1 MANSMIDATFEQFRS
16 EAVTWLKDLQTLI
29 RAIQNQRLEEIVSDM
44 RTHAGEPFLFV
55 VVGEI
60 KAGKS
65 SFINALLGDPI
76 CAVDP
81 APCTDVVQ
89 EIVYASEKTDTRIGP
104 HLRRIGLPVDILQQ
118 VAIVDTPGTNTIIRH
133 HHEITE
139 RFIPNSGLVL
149 FVFPAKNPHTLSA
162 WELLDMVKDEW
173 KKRVV
178 FILQQADLAT
188 ADELRVNRQKV
199 TEYANARGID
209 TPVIFATSARREMA
223 GEADSGFEDV
233 RQFIRETVTGGR
245 HFSLK
250 LMALLDSGEQIL
262 KQVYDALQA
271 LGRQLDSDRELADR
285 IQKLLDQVAAD
296 IQQDI
301 RFLLDR
307 LLDQYDRIG
316 IQIKGEFEAGL
327 SVGALYK
334 RAFSGTFS
342 RRQSVQ
348 GWLEGLQQQFQDRLG
363 VALEDVILEGA
374 RHFTEK
380 LQQLTDELNTT
391 LSAAEKSSASAIVPA
406 IGADRDELVKEIR
419 EKVRELT
426 GTEFA
431 DLVLQSNP
439 ENMPSRLVS
448 GSALTV
454 VGAILLT
461 TTHVAF
467 LDITGGI
474 LTGLGVFLAGGVIMA
489 KKGKIIREFNR
500 TLLEGRDR
508 FEEQLMERLKTRF
521 GLLHE
526 GVRRRVSPFFDS
538 IEKRE
543 SQLAPLMTDGA
554 SLQER
559 LEDLRKRMAEY
570 VE

>member
-1 MANSMIDATFEQFRS
+1 MIDATFEQFRS
-16 EAVTWLKDLQTLI
+16 EAVSWLKDLQSLI
-29 RAIQNQRLEEIVSDM
+29 REIQNPRLEEIVSDM

-65 SFINALLGDPI
+65 SFINALLGESI

-81 APCTDVVQ
+81 APCTDMVQ
-89 EIVYASEKTDTRIGP
+89 EIVYASEKTDTRINT

-162 WELLDMVKDEW
+162 WQLLDMVKDEW
-173 KKRVV
+173 RKRVV

-188 ADELRVNRQKV
+188 DDELRVNRQKV
-199 TEYANARGID
+199 VEYANARGID
-209 TPVIFATSARREMA
+209 DPVIFATSAQREVA
-223 GEADSGFEDV
+223 GEPDSGFEDI
-233 RQFIRETVTGGR
+233 RRFIRETVTGGR
-245 HFSLK
+245 HYSLK

-262 KQVYDALQA
+262 KQVYDALQELSA
-271 LGRQLDSDRELADR
+271 QLESDRGLADR
-285 IQKLLDQVAAD
+285 IQGIIDNAD
-296 IQQDI
+296 SDMQQDI

-334 RAFSGTFS
+334 RAFRGTFS

-363 VALEDVILEGA
+363 VALEDVIIEGA

-380 LQQLTDELNTT
+380 LQQLADELTGAFK
-391 LSAAEKSSASAIVPA
+391 AAENTPATAIVPA
-406 IGADRDELVKEIR
+406 VGGDRDDLVKEIR
-419 EKVRELT
+419 EKVRELA

-431 DLVLQSNP
+431 DQVLQANP
-439 ENMPSRLVS
+439 ENMPSRLIS
-448 GSALTV
+448 GSALTL
-454 VGAILLT
+454 VGAVLLT

-474 LTGLGVFLAGGVIMA
+474 LTGLGVFMAGGVIMA
-489 KKGKIIREFNR
+489 KKGKNHPGIQQDAARWAGPIRGAA
-500 TLLEGRDR
+500 GRAS
-508 FEEQLMERLKTRF
+508 QN
-521 GLLHE
+521 
-526 GVRRRVSPFFDS
+526 PFWS
-538 IEKRE
+538 
-543 SQLAPLMTDGA
+543 A
-554 SLQER
+554 S
-559 LEDLRKRMAEY
+559 
-570 VE
+570 

>member
-1 MANSMIDATFEQFRS
+1 MIDATFEQFRS
-16 EAVTWLKDLQTLI
+16 EAVTWLKDLQGLI
-29 RAIQNQRLEEIVSDM
+29 REIQNQRLEEIVSDM
-44 RTHAGEPFLFV
+44 RIHAGEPFLFV

-65 SFINALLGDPI
+65 SFINALVGESI

-81 APCTDVVQ
+81 APCTDMVQ
-89 EIVYASEKTDTRIGP
+89 EIVYASEKTDTRISP
-104 HLRRIGLPVDILQQ
+104 HLRRIGLPVDILRQ

-173 KKRVV
+173 RKRVV

-188 ADELRVNRQKV
+188 EDELRVNRQKV
-199 TEYANARGID
+199 AEYARARGID
-209 TPVIFATSARREMA
+209 APVVFTTSARLEMA
-223 GEADSGFEDV
+223 GDPGSGFEDI
-233 RQFIRETVTGGR
+233 RRFIRETVTGGR
-245 HFSLK
+245 HYSLK
-250 LMALLDSGEQIL
+250 LMALLDSGEQVL
-262 KQVYDALQA
+262 KQVYDALQEI
-271 LGRQLDSDRELADR
+271 RRVLDSDHGLAER
-285 IQKLLDQVAAD
+285 LRRLLDQAETD
-296 IQQDI
+296 LQKDI

-316 IQIKGEFEAGL
+316 IQIKREFEAGL

-348 GWLEGLQQQFQDRLG
+348 GWLEGLQKQFQDRVG
-363 VALEDVILEGA
+363 VALEDVIQEGA
-374 RHFTEK
+374 RHFTENLK
-380 LQQLTDELNTT
+380 QLADELAQALKTGD
-391 LSAAEKSSASAIVPA
+391 SPPQAAVVPA
-406 IGADRDELVKEIR
+406 IGADRDDMVRDIR
-419 EKVRELT
+419 EKVRELV

-431 DLVLQSNP
+431 AQVLQAKP
-439 ENMPSRLVS
+439 ENMPSQLMS
-448 GSALTV
+448 GSALTL
-454 VGAILLT
+454 VGAILLS

-474 LTGLGVFLAGGVIMA
+474 LTGLGIFMAGGVLMA
-489 KKGKIIREFNR
+489 KKAKIIREFNR
-500 TLLEGRDR
+500 SLLDGRDR
-508 FEEQLMERLKTRF
+508 FEEQLIGRLKTKF
-521 GLLHE
+521 GLVQE
-526 GVRRRVSPFFDS
+526 GVRRRVSPFFES

-543 SQLAPLMTDGA
+543 SQLAPLMADGQ
-554 SLQER
+554 SLQQR
-559 LEDLRKRMAEY
+559 LEDLRGRMAEY
-570 VE
+570 AF

>member
-1 MANSMIDATFEQFRS
+1 MSTSMIDATFEQFRS
-16 EAVTWLKDLQTLI
+16 EAVTWLKDLQGLI
-29 RAIQNQRLEEIVSDM
+29 REIQNQRLEEIVSDM
-44 RTHAGEPFLFV
+44 RIHAGEPFLFV

-65 SFINALLGDPI
+65 SFINALVGESI

-81 APCTDVVQ
+81 APCTDMVQ
-89 EIVYASEKTDTRIGP
+89 EIVYASEKTDTRISP
-104 HLRRIGLPVDILQQ
+104 HLRRIGLPVDILRQ

-173 KKRVV
+173 RKRVV

-188 ADELRVNRQKV
+188 EDELRVNRQKV
-199 TEYANARGID
+199 AEYARARGID
-209 TPVIFATSARREMA
+209 APVVFTTSARLEMA
-223 GEADSGFEDV
+223 GDPGSGFEDI
-233 RQFIRETVTGGR
+233 RRFIRETVTGGR
-245 HFSLK
+245 HYSLK
-250 LMALLDSGEQIL
+250 LMALLDSGEQVL
-262 KQVYDALQA
+262 KQVYDALQEI
-271 LGRQLDSDRELADR
+271 RRVLDSDHGLAER
-285 IQKLLDQVAAD
+285 LRRLLDQAETD
-296 IQQDI
+296 LQKDI

-316 IQIKGEFEAGL
+316 IQIKREFEAGL

-348 GWLEGLQQQFQDRLG
+348 GWLEGLQKQFQDRVG
-363 VALEDVILEGA
+363 VALEDVIQEGA
-374 RHFTEK
+374 RHFTENLK
-380 LQQLTDELNTT
+380 QLADELAQALKTGD
-391 LSAAEKSSASAIVPA
+391 SPPQAAVVPA
-406 IGADRDELVKEIR
+406 IGADRDDMVRDIR
-419 EKVRELT
+419 EKVRELV

-431 DLVLQSNP
+431 AQVLQAKP
-439 ENMPSRLVS
+439 ENMPSQLMS
-448 GSALTV
+448 GSALTL
-454 VGAILLT
+454 VGAILLS

-474 LTGLGVFLAGGVIMA
+474 LTGLGIFMAGGVLMA
-489 KKGKIIREFNR
+489 KKAKIIREFNR
-500 TLLEGRDR
+500 SLLDGRDR
-508 FEEQLMERLKTRF
+508 FEEQLIGRLKTKF
-521 GLLHE
+521 GLVQE
-526 GVRRRVSPFFDS
+526 GVRRRVSPFFES

-543 SQLAPLMTDGA
+543 SQLAPLMADGQ
-554 SLQER
+554 SLQQR
-559 LEDLRKRMAEY
+559 LEDLRGRMAEY
-570 VE
+570 AF